1 MMNLFKRVIRAGNA
15 TEGIAWAILK
25 HTAEHKS
32 ILIRDVASDL
42 NLSMEETLAGLA
54 LLERRGFV
62 RVSDDKGNLHA
73 RIVAITNRGRSEL
86 RQAGVAAQRQAQAD
100 TRMSA

>member
-1 MMNLFKRVIRAGNA
+1 
-15 TEGIAWAILK
+15 
-25 HTAEHKS
+25 
-32 ILIRDVASDL
+32 
-42 NLSMEETLAGLA
+42 MEQTLA
-54 LLERRGFV
+54 V
-62 RVSDDKGNLHA
+62 RVLSGAPLSGSAMTKGNLHA